1 MLGSTV
7 RHLVMF
13 PLFIVISLSVLFIKL
28 IQFVIW
34 PPWILIEGFKF
45 RGGFFYDI
53 ILFISCLGFE
63 GMSS

>member
-34 PPWILIEGFKF
+34 PPWILIEGFIF
-45 RGGFFYDI
+45 RGGVFYDI
-53 ILFISCLGFE
+53 FYSI
-63 GMSS
+63 

>member
-7 RHLVMF
+7 RHLIMF

-34 PPWILIEGFKF
+34 PPWILIEGFIF
-45 RGGFFYDI
+45 RGGFFM
-53 ILFISCLGFE
+53 ILFYLFLV
-63 GMSS
+63 